1 MSHHPHTSSEFTR
14 SFLPIAAVLVRV
26 ASAATCAAEPISP
39 WPSLVLEERLPR
51 VDAIAIA
58 RWGEPSGV
66 AVYDESGNRA
76 VYLRRR
82 LHVTRVLFGKLP
94 RNPDLLVR
102 GGSYFD
108 RNLNSYVV
116 DDVEVVTLLP
126 ATTDFIV
133 LLKHLAGSQYEL
145 LDGSRGKLRAWDERT
160 ATPNTLVMT
169 RRRDLLPAGA
179 VLPMKTPAPDIAA
192 ASLSIDQFQELVVR
206 LSQEPSSAHDAER
219 DTGLRFV
226 KNAKFIDRRTIVER
240 LGEAAD
246 RFVASR
252 TSGAF
257 LRDHLVREP
266 NSQWIPQPQVSDQRV
281 QIRQPPTWSGVG
293 FAYRLRAFG
302 KTFEPAAFSLGVGLD
317 AKVLVGGNQAPDC
330 RDHPEACT
338 FNVDARQAE
347 AIAREHGLDG
357 GVTRWN
363 SNPYW
368 NASCRAFV
376 WFVQQP
382 SKDDSAHLLLVTT
395 GTGQVCGDRQFVTT
409 IRCGGRLYQRV
420 LAESSSSPPAPVP

>member
-281 QIRQPPTWSGVG
+281 QIRQPGAVSGSPTGCERSGRPSSPPRSLSEWVSTRR
-293 FAYRLRAFG
+293 FWWAETKPPIAATIQKRARSMSTLVKLRRSLASTDLTAESRAG
-302 KTFEPAAFSLGVGLD
+302 TRIRIGTQAAVRSSG
-317 AKVLVGGNQAPDC
+317 
-330 RDHPEACT
+330 
-338 FNVDARQAE
+338 
-347 AIAREHGLDG
+347 
-357 GVTRWN
+357 
-363 SNPYW
+363 
-368 NASCRAFV
+368 
-376 WFVQQP
+376 
-382 SKDDSAHLLLVTT
+382 
-395 GTGQVCGDRQFVTT
+395 
-409 IRCGGRLYQRV
+409 
-420 LAESSSSPPAPVP
+420 SSSSLRKMTAHTSCL